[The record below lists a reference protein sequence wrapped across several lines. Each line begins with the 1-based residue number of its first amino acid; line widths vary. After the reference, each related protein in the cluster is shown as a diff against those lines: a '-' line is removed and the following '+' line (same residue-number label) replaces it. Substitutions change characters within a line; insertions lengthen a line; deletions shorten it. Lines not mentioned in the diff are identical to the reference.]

1 MTKSL
6 IIDEKLE
13 KYISDHSYDL
23 HPVQK
28 EIINYNNRFGDIK
41 KMQISITQA
50 YFFQFL
56 IKTINIKSILEI
68 GTFTGY
74 SALSMG
80 LVLPKDGKITCL
92 DINDETSEAA
102 NNFFKKANLD
112 KKIKIILAPAI
123 ESLNKLKNDKKK
135 TASFERVLLGIT
147 KASLQTNSFISAA
160 SFQETTRVLTEAAVG
175 GKSDNLAGLKENVIV
190 GRLIPAGTGRVINK
204 FKSVAYS
211 RDKELIKQRESEAA
225 EQVESP

>member
-1 MTKSL
+1 MIKSL
-6 IIDEKLE
+6 EINERLE

-28 EIINYNNRFGDIK
+28 EILNYNNSLGEIK

-50 YFFQFL
+50 YFFQHF
-56 IKTINIKSILEI
+56 IKTNNIKNILEV

-92 DINDETSEAA
+92 DVNKETSEVAS
-102 NNFFKKANLD
+102 NFFKKANLD

-123 ESLNKLKNDKKK
+123 ESLNNLKEKRNTFDMIFIDADKENYKNYYKLSLDLVKSKGFILIDNVLWKGDVADPSKND
-135 TASFERVLLGIT
+135 
-147 KASLQTNSFISAA
+147 Q
-160 SFQETTRVLTEAAVG
+160 LT
-175 GKSDNLAGLKENVIV
+175 NVI
-190 GRLIPAGTGRVINK
+190 REFN
-204 FKSVAYS
+204 S
-211 RDKELIKQRESEAA
+211 LIKKDDR
-225 EQVESP
+225 VEKTILPIGDGVTICRKN